1 MRWTAVPPPPS
12 LFGRPRGRHVD
23 EMRRASISSSW
34 IWKGIARPNSGLS
47 FCVAMNSRP
56 SAEAVEGDGVSG
68 CLAGGCHVDTEMF
81 VVEVFELGGREQ
93 VSDIAPLRGIGFVC
107 CRDSGASGVIVVT
120 AKNNVLND

>member
-23 EMRRASISSSW
+23 VMRRGSISSSW
-34 IWKGIARPNSGLS
+34 IWKVIARPNSGLS
-47 FCVAMNSRP
+47 FCAAMNSQP

-68 CLAGGCHVDTEMF
+68 FLAGGCHGDTEMF

-93 VSDIAPLRGIGFVC
+93 VSDIAPLRGVGFVC
-107 CRDSGASGVIVVT
+107 GRDGDASGDIIVT